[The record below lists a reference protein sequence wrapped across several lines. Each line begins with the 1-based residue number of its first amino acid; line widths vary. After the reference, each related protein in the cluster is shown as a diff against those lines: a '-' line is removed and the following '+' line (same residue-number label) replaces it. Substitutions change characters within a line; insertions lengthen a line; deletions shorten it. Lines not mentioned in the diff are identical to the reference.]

1 MKHIIR
7 SIAFFTCMCLWASSC
22 TERHKIKKALVE
34 FTKSEI
40 VIPSDLECI
49 NNRQITKINI
59 DTLKS
64 LKFIVYYDSLECS
77 SCRISH
83 LVDIYPLYDMADT
96 CNFSVITVFSPKLSE
111 VSDVQNQLRIANH
124 PIPIYVDVYGTFR
137 QLNNNIP
144 SDGRFHYFL
153 TDKDGVPKYVGNPLL
168 NRKLEDL
175 FVYNLETL
183 INKN

>member
-7 SIAFFTCMCLWASSC
+7 SIAFFTCMWLLASSC

-49 NNRQITKINI
+49 NNRQITKINK

-77 SCRISH
+77 SCRVSN
-83 LVDIYPLYDMADT
+83 LVDIYELYEIADS
-96 CNFSVITVFSPKLSE
+96 CNFSVLTIFSPKRSDIENIALQLS
-111 VSDVQNQLRIANH
+111 IANH
-124 PIPIYVDVYGTFR
+124 PIPIYLDTNESFK
-137 QLNNNIP
+137 NSNKCIP
-144 SDGRFHYFL
+144 SDNRFNTFCIDANH
-153 TDKDGVPKYVGNPLL
+153 KPIYVGHHLANLKLNEVLMQDIIGHSNP
-168 NRKLEDL
+168 
-175 FVYNLETL
+175 
-183 INKN
+183 